1 MSNLVIDSPFP
12 SPVMAAVNGN
22 SAIAS
27 APAGGNGTPAM
38 IGNPAAFGFIT
49 WQANVFGRL
58 NRRFEQG
65 PAEDLLRW
73 AIDTFGTGLSLS
85 TGLGASGIVLMDL
98 ALKLQPDL
106 DVFYIDTGYFFPET
120 ETLIE
125 RLQNHYQRALRRVS
139 TMVTIAE
146 QSSLYGEKLYSSDP
160 DLCCHIRKVAP
171 METALRDSTAW
182 ITALR
187 RDQSDG
193 RKQTPVVQ
201 WNDRYSVVKIAPL
214 VNWTEEEIW
223 GYVHQ
228 QGLPYNSLH
237 DQHYPSIGCWPCTRA
252 VRPGEDIR
260 AGRWA
265 GRDKSECGIHGSGTP
280 AVLTL
285 GSGV

>member
-1 MSNLVIDSPFP
+1 MRRTEWMQSVPFFLCHLVAFVGPFFP
-12 SPVMAAVNGN
+12 AHSGVAVYN
-22 SAIAS
+22 SRVLDALD
-27 APAGGNGTPAM
+27 APDLDVEL
-38 IGNPAAFGFIT
+38 F
-49 WQANVFGRL
+49 
-58 NRRFEQG
+58 
-65 PAEDLLRW
+65 AEK
-73 AIDTFGTGLSLS
+73 THK
-85 TGLGASGIVLMDL
+85 LMDL

-125 RLQNHYQRALRRVS
+125 RLQNHYQRALRRAS

-146 QSSLYGEKLYSSDP
+146 QSSLYGEKLYRSDP
-160 DLCCHIRKVAP
+160 DLCCHLRKVAP

-223 GYVHQ
+223 DYVHQ
-228 QGLPYNSLH
+228 HKLPYNTLH